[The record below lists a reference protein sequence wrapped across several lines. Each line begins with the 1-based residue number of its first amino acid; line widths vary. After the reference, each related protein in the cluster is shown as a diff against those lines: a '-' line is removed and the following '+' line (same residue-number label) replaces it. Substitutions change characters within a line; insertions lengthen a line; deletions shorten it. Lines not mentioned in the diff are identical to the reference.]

1 MSRAPELASTS
12 ELAGTAY
19 PGRRPVALLL
29 AAWLGL
35 ASVGQGAAAQQACAA
50 SSLPQGRF
58 QDNRDGTVTDMES
71 KLMWMR
77 CAGGQQWQGQRCMGA
92 AAAYG
97 WAEAQRHAEQVSRG
111 GAAFFS
117 DWRVPALRELAT
129 ITDRG
134 CENPR
139 TNLAVFPDTPA
150 APFWSSTARPGEAA
164 GERVLALSFGA
175 DGVMLARKDER
186 FHLRLVRTGP

>member
-1 MSRAPELASTS
+1 MASTN
-12 ELAGTAY
+12 ERRGRCLRACAAG
-19 PGRRPVALLL
+19 LL
-29 AAWLGL
+29 LGL
-35 ASVGQGAAAQQACAA
+35 AVGQASFAQQVCGSGP
-50 SSLPQGRF
+50 SSLPAGRF
-58 QDNRDGTVTDMES
+58 QDNGDGTVTDLES

-77 CAGGQQWQGQRCMGA
+77 CASGQQWAGNRCAGV

-97 WAEAQRHAEQVSRG
+97 WAAAQRQAQQVSRDG
-111 GAAFFS
+111 SAFFS

-134 CENPR
+134 CADPR
-139 TNLAVFPDTPA
+139 TNLAVFPGTPA
-150 APFWSSTARPGEAA
+150 APFWSSTARPGESA

-175 DGVMLARKDER
+175 EGVMLARKDEQ

>member
-1 MSRAPELASTS
+1 M
-12 ELAGTAY
+12 
-19 PGRRPVALLL
+19 
-29 AAWLGL
+29 
-35 ASVGQGAAAQQACAA
+35 AQQSCNGGT
-50 SSLPQGRF
+50 SSLPAARF
-58 QDNRDGTVTDMES
+58 QDNGDGTVTDVES

-77 CAGGQQWQGQRCMGA
+77 CPSGQQWRDGRCTGA

-97 WAEAQRHAEQVSRG
+97 WSAAQQQAEQVSRD
-111 GAAFFS
+111 GAAFYN

-139 TNLAVFPDTPA
+139 TNLAVFPGTPA
-150 APFWSSTARPGEAA
+150 APFWSSTARPGESA

-175 DGVMLARKDER
+175 EGVVLARKDER